1 MECLPVRQSRPARRV
16 VSLRWRK
23 DRRRPPAQ
31 TLAMTTRRLLALLLV
46 MMVVTVAM
54 ARGRRTA
61 GLDEDS
67 RTFAVIGTV
76 TAAPADGN
84 VMVAHEEI
92 AGYMPAMTMPFAVDR
107 QAVPAVRPGDKVR
120 FTLRVAESWS
130 RAEAFTV
137 VGHDA
142 RVAAAV
148 GAPAASAPRLRRG
161 NAVPT
166 FALVDEHGAAFT
178 AEDLKGRL
186 TAVTFIF
193 TRCPLPEF
201 CPLMSKR
208 FQQVQRDIAN
218 DPSLDEVRLVSITL
232 DPAFDTPAVLSSY
245 AKAYGADPARWRF
258 LTGPEAEI
266 GRLTT
271 AFAIHTARNGVFLDH
286 TLATAVID
294 RDGTIVEIWRGT
306 GWTAAQIVAALRTA
320 SGASTRSD

>member
-1 MECLPVRQSRPARRV
+1 VSRLP
-16 VSLRWRK
+16 SLRWRK
-23 DRRRPPAQ
+23 DLQSTPAQ
-31 TLAMTTRRLLALLLV
+31 TRAMTTRRLLPLLLV
-46 MMVVTVAM
+46 VMVVTVAM
-54 ARGRRTA
+54 ARGRRSA
-61 GLDEDS
+61 RIDENG
-67 RTFAVIGTV
+67 RTFAVTGTV

-107 QAVPAVRPGDKVR
+107 QASPAVRPGDKVR
-120 FTLRVAESWS
+120 FTLRVGGSWS
-130 RAEAFTV
+130 RAEAFTI

-142 RVAAAV
+142 RVAAAL
-148 GAPAASAPRLRRG
+148 GGPAASAPRLRRG
-161 NAVPT
+161 DTVPN
-166 FALVDEHGAAFT
+166 FSLVDEHGAPFT

-208 FQQVQRDIAN
+208 FQQVQRDISN
-218 DPSLDEVRLVSITL
+218 DRSLDEVQLVSITL
-232 DPAFDTPAVLSSY
+232 DPKFDTPAVLSLY
-245 AKAYGADPARWRF
+245 ATAYGADPDRWRF
-258 LTGPEAEI
+258 LTGLEAEI

-320 SGASTRSD
+320 SRGVDTQ